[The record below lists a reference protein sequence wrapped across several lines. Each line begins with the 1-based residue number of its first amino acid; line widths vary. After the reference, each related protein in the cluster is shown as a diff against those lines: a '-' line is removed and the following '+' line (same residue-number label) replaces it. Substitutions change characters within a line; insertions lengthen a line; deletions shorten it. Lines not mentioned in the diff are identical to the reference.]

1 MNVFKSQAT
10 RHLVVR
16 IHREESVVEAL
27 HDLCEKESVST
38 ATITGHGV
46 LESIR
51 FDVFDPRSRTYGDA
65 RGFVGALELLS
76 LNGHISAAERE
87 LDVHLHATVARDT
100 DNGLQVLGGRLLDA
114 NAIAVELTVLAHDDL
129 VLTRVPEKDSGLQTW
144 RGGALGAPRE
154 EPRRASREP
163 REPASEPARERP
175 APSAHPPAASVGK
188 MSLAD
193 VARQLEAMPA
203 KRQREVVEQDDGVVI
218 EKGDVLIHPTWGE
231 TEVMR
236 EEDPGQYVIRL
247 ARSGA
252 FKTIRVDIFDVALRG
267 ARGERSVYDLKPRR
281 A

>member
-16 IHREESVVEAL
+16 VHREESVIEAI
-27 HDLCEKESVST
+27 HDLCEKESVSA
-38 ATITGHGV
+38 ATVTGHGL
-46 LESIR
+46 LESVR

-76 LNGHISAAERE
+76 ITGHVSASERE
-87 LDVHLHATVARDT
+87 LDVHLHATIARDT

-114 NAIAVELTVLAHDDL
+114 NAIAVELTVAVHDDL
-129 VLTRVPEKDSGLQTW
+129 VLTRVPEKDSGLLTW
-144 RGGALGAPRE
+144 RGAPAAAPRE
-154 EPRRASREP
+154 EPRRSAREREP
-163 REPASEPARERP
+163 EAPPARERP
-175 APSAHPPAASVGK
+175 APSSPPPPSSGSK
-188 MSLAD
+188 LSLAD

-203 KRQREVVEQDDGVVI
+203 KRVREAVDAGDEDVVI

-231 TEVMR
+231 TEVVR

-252 FKTIRVDIFDVALRG
+252 FKTIRVDIFEVSLRG
-267 ARGERSVYDLKPRR
+267 ARGSKSVYDLKPRR
-281 A
+281 G